1 MKTLGIEDLYKFVS
15 IGAPEVLD
23 SNSFFFV
30 KKVLNK
36 ENNEYHSNIWK
47 ADIREKSVS
56 AFTSGKHDSSPKV
69 NKETRKLAFMSR
81 RDKESKESEIYVM
94 NIDGGEAQK
103 IFSTKDVIL
112 SLEWLDKNH
121 LGYICLSKNEKN
133 DKNDDREKDKDNK
146 EEKDDRKIIEIDE
159 IPFVSNGIGF
169 LEGRTRKAFLLDIE
183 SGKSKRLTDYE
194 HIYSLKASPEGDKV
208 AFMLLEKPEQYPEIF
223 NLFVFDRKKN
233 KMEKMTSDYYSVM
246 DMEWKGNETIYL
258 VLNDHERGFATNDF
272 IGIFSLKERKLNILT
287 KEKDIPMYNTLNSD
301 VRGGGTKDILSY
313 KENFYFLHNNG
324 PNTAISRIDEK
335 GNLDKIEEVKGSID
349 SINIISDDMY
359 VINYMDSQKPLEV
372 YTLSHG
378 KMKQLTK
385 FNSWIKK
392 YNLSAPEHFAVTAS
406 DGEKLDAWIMK
417 PVDFKEGEKYPAIL
431 EIHGGP
437 KTAYGYSFIHEMQ
450 LLASKGYAV
459 LFCNP
464 RGSHGYSSEFA
475 DISGHFGER
484 DFQDIMEV
492 IEKALNDFEF
502 IDGDRLGVTGGSY
515 GGFMTNWIVGHTDIF
530 KAAVTQRSISSWT
543 SFYGTTDIGYF
554 FSKYQ
559 VGGDF
564 WDNEDGYRRQSP
576 LTYVANVETPL
587 LFIHSLEDFRCW
599 VPEAMQFFTA
609 LRRLGKEARMVLFP
623 GENHELSRGGKPIHR
638 EKRLSEIV
646 KWFDKY
652 LKAGAD
658 K

>member
-1 MKTLGIEDLYKFVS
+1 MKTLGIEVLYKFVS
-15 IGAPEVLD
+15 VGAPEILD
-23 SNSFFFV
+23 ENSFFFE

-36 ENNEYHSNIWK
+36 EDNEYHSNIWK
-47 ADIREKSVS
+47 ADIKEGIVVP
-56 AFTSGKHDSSPKV
+56 FTSGKHDTSPKV
-69 NKETRKLAFMSR
+69 NKDTRKLAFLSR
-81 RDKESKESEIYVM
+81 RNKESKESEIYVM
-94 NIDGGEAQK
+94 NVDGGEAQK
-103 IFSTKDVIL
+103 VFSTKDIIL
-112 SLEWLDKNH
+112 SLEWIDKNS
-121 LGYICLSKNEKN
+121 LGFIALSKDTNSNEKEKN
-133 DKNDDREKDKDNK
+133 NDDK
-146 EEKDDRKIIEIDE
+146 EEKDDRKIIEIDK

-169 LEGRTRKAFLLDIE
+169 LEGRTRKAFVVDIE
-183 SGKSKRLTDYE
+183 KGKAEQLTDYE
-194 HIYSLKASPEGDKV
+194 HIYSLKTSPEGDKV
-208 AFMLLEKPEQYPEIF
+208 AFMLLENPEQYPEIF
-223 NLFVFDRKKN
+223 SLFVFDRKKN
-233 KMEKMTSDYYSVM
+233 KMEKMTSNDYSVM
-246 DMEWKGNETIYL
+246 DMEWKNNESLYL
-258 VLNDHERGFATNDF
+258 VLNDHERGFATNNF
-272 IGIFSLKERKLNILT
+272 IGIISLKDRSLGILT
-287 KEKDIPMYNTLNSD
+287 KDKDIPIYNALNSD
-301 VRGGGTKDILSY
+301 VRGSSTKDTFSY
-313 KENFYFLHNNG
+313 KGDFYFLHNSG
-324 PNTAISRIDEK
+324 PNTMISKIDEK
-335 GNLDKIEEVKGSID
+335 GNMEKIKEVKGSID
-349 SINIISDDMY
+349 SVNALSDDVY

-372 YTLSHG
+372 YTIAKG

-392 YNLSAPEHFAVTAS
+392 YTLSTPEHFAVTAS

-450 LLASKGYAV
+450 FLASKGYIV
-459 LFCNP
+459 IFCNP

-475 DISGHFGER
+475 DIREHYGER

-492 IEKALNDFEF
+492 VEKALNSFVF
-502 IDGDRLGVTGGSY
+502 IDDERLGVTGGSY

-530 KAAVTQRSISSWT
+530 KAAVTQRSISNWT
-543 SFYGTTDIGYF
+543 SFYGTTDIGYYF
-554 FSKYQ
+554 GKDQ

-587 LFIHSLEDFRCW
+587 LLIHSLEDFRCW

-638 EKRLSEIV
+638 EKRLSEMA